1 MAYTGDLGFNYGD
14 YSVNPGGFTY
24 PTGDFSG
31 GFSIG
36 DLGVDYGDYNVN
48 NPFAKAQS
56 GGGFINQFGQFVN
69 KAGQLIPQIGKIA
82 GAARDIAGVGA
93 QNDPGI
99 FNPEFVK
106 ASTEKID
113 TRSAETFDKIGQVFK
128 NIAGVTGV
136 STEDAVRQYTE
147 AFPRALEAITTQG
160 IAGLR
165 EKPDISEQYATLR
178 NRITQDQTQYSNLN
192 NPRFAA
198 AYKAADA
205 VASIDPNAI
214 KNVMTLGP
222 AYKEQ
227 YSYEDPESQKNI
239 YGRRNAI
246 GDIASFYANDP
257 NLNQYMVSATDRNIQ
272 DLMNYS

>member
-1 MAYTGDLGFNYGD
+1 MAYPSDFGVDTSGIDFGDTFLPGAGSPTYGTYD
-14 YSVNPGGFTY
+14 FLPRDKFSANFYDNFYNAQSNPGG
-24 PTGDFSG
+24 
-31 GFSIG
+31 GF
-36 DLGVDYGDYNVN
+36 
-48 NPFAKAQS
+48 F
-56 GGGFINQFGQFVN
+56 NQFGQFVN
-69 KAGQLIPQIGKIA
+69 KAGQLVPQIGKIA
-82 GAARDIAGVGA
+82 GAVGDIARIGSQG
-93 QNDPGI
+93 DPGI
-99 FNPEFVK
+99 FGTNVTE
-106 ASTEKID
+106 STKKIKEEQYKTFGD
-113 TRSAETFDKIGQVFK
+113 IQKTFET
-128 NIAGVTGV
+128 IAGVTGV
-136 STEDAVRQYTE
+136 STKDAVQQYYKQ
-147 AFPRALEAITTQG
+147 FSNAIEGLTAQG
-160 IAGLR
+160 RSDLR

-205 VASIDPNAI
+205 VASINPDAI

-227 YSYEDPESQKNI
+227 YSYEDPESQRAK
-239 YGRRNAI
+239 YGRGNAI

>member
-31 GFSIG
+31 GFSMG

-48 NPFAKAQS
+48 TPFTKAQS

-82 GAARDIAGVGA
+82 GAVGDIARIGSQG
-93 QNDPGI
+93 DPGI
-99 FNPEFVK
+99 FNTNVQRE
-106 ASTEKID
+106 ST
-113 TRSAETFDKIGQVFK
+113 DKIKKEQEKTYADIQGVFK

-136 STEDAVRQYTE
+136 STEDAVQQYYKQ
-147 AFPRALEAITTQG
+147 FSNAIEGLTAQG
-160 IAGLR
+160 RSDLR
-165 EKPDISEQYATLR
+165 EDPDISKQYATLR

-205 VASIDPNAI
+205 VASINPDAI

-257 NLNQYMVSATDRNIQ
+257 NLNQYMVSAGNTQ
-272 DLMNYS
+272 ELMNYS

>member
-1 MAYTGDLGFNYGD
+1 MAYTGGFGVDTTGIDFGDTFLPGAGSPTYGTYD
-14 YSVNPGGFTY
+14 FLPRDQFPANFYDNFYNAQSNPGG
-24 PTGDFSG
+24 
-31 GFSIG
+31 GF
-36 DLGVDYGDYNVN
+36 
-48 NPFAKAQS
+48 F
-56 GGGFINQFGQFVN
+56 NQFGQFVN

-82 GAARDIAGVGA
+82 GAVGDIARIGSQG
-93 QNDPGI
+93 DPGI
-99 FNPEFVK
+99 FNTNVQRE
-106 ASTEKID
+106 ST
-113 TRSAETFDKIGQVFK
+113 DKIKKEQEKTYADIQGVFK

-136 STEDAVRQYTE
+136 STEDAVQQYYKQ
-147 AFPRALEAITTQG
+147 FSNAIEGLTAQG
-160 IAGLR
+160 RSDLR
-165 EKPDISEQYATLR
+165 EDPDISKQYATLR

-205 VASIDPNAI
+205 VASINPDAI

-257 NLNQYMVSATDRNIQ
+257 NLNQYMVSAGNTQ
-272 DLMNYS
+272 ELMNYS